1 MLFAIA
7 VVLFVLEPLER
18 PRKSLK
24 DIRADI
30 YAKTER
36 RTARR

>member
-18 PRKSLK
+18 QHENPS
-24 DIRADI
+24 DFQADI